1 MASAPARPLPATWR
15 EALPVFFAHGSPRV
29 LLGALG
35 LALAA
40 RVAVGGVSAADLAPP
55 AVLLALW
62 PLQEWAIHVLV
73 LHWRPRR
80 LGPWTLDFRVPQK
93 HRAHHADPS
102 DLAARLHP
110 VPLVRLHAPA
120 HGGALPRPRAH
131 LALALTSLAAYLALA
146 LHYEWIHFLVHTRVW
161 PRTALYQRLW
171 RNHRLHHFKNEHYW
185 FGVTRRG
192 GDRSFARRP
201 TPARWRPRPRPASS
215 TATPVS
221 PAT

>member
-1 MASAPARPLPATWR
+1 MAAAAARPVPATWR
-15 EALPVFFAHGSPRV
+15 EALPVFLAHGSPRV
-29 LLGALG
+29 LLAALG

-40 RVAVGGVSAADLAPP
+40 RVAVGGFSAADLAPP
-55 AVLLALW
+55 ALLLAVW

-80 LGPWTLDFRVPQK
+80 LGPWTLDFRVPRE

-102 DLAARLHP
+102 DLALVFIPFHSFAYTL
-110 VPLVRLHAPA
+110 PLLAGLCLALAPT
-120 HGGALPRPRAH
+120 
-131 LALALTSLAAYLALA
+131 LALALTSLAAYLVLA

-161 PRTALYQRLW
+161 PRSAPYQRLW

-192 GDRSFARRP
+192 GDLLLRTAPDPRDVATSATARLLHGVGAP
-201 TPARWRPRPRPASS
+201 E
-215 TATPVS
+215 
-221 PAT
+221 